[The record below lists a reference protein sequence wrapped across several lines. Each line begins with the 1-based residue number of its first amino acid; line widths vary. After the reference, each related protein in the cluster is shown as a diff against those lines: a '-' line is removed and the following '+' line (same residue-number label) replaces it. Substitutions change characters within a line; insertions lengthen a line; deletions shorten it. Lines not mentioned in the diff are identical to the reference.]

1 MRAVL
6 SLKRGCFLFFV
17 FLSMTGAC
25 GGAVTTEETPSFL
38 FSPNWPMN
46 YRNLEDCIW
55 LIRAP
60 GSTVEFNIL
69 ALDIESHSSCNYDK
83 LIIRDGEK
91 PILPYPDRM
100 Q

>member
-1 MRAVL
+1 LYV
-6 SLKRGCFLFFV
+6 
-17 FLSMTGAC
+17 TGAC
-25 GGAVTTEETPSFL
+25 GGTVTTEETPSFL
-38 FSPNWPMN
+38 FSPGWPTN
-46 YRNLEDCIW
+46 YRNFADCVW

-83 LIIRDGEK
+83 LIIQDGEK
-91 PILPYPDRM
+91 PILPYPDSM